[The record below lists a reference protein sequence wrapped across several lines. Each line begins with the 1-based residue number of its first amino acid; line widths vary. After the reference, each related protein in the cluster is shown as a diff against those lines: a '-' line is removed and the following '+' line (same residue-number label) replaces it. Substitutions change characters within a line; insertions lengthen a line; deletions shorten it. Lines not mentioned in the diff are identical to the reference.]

1 MIEANNFAVGMIEWY
16 GKRWQQE
23 KGWAKEKQSPPLSK
37 AQSLGRASHKGKGNQ
52 KIVKNGRQTV
62 QANHGKCKQQ
72 QADFG
77 HTWKRGTHKT
87 QTSQAC
93 TQPIQDTVRS
103 WVRGKRAWFNG
114 GERGKTYFKVPAQAL
129 LGEVSY
135 WDGIPSKRSKTK
147 LELLGACHEGQ
158 GERKHP
164 DHSRKGCYGKQTNKI
179 VFFCPA
185 IGSGT
190 QTDQWWSQIRQR
202 LLRAKI
208 IKFSHSRHCKRAIA
222 MYRRTTST
230 TALGI

>member
-23 KGWAKEKQSPPLSK
+23 KGWAKEKQSPLLSK

-52 KIVKNGRQTV
+52 KIVKNGWQTV

-103 WVRGKRAWFNG
+103 WVRGKRARFG
-114 GERGKTYFKVPAQAL
+114 CGEREKTYFEVSTRTL
-129 LGEVSY
+129 LGKCPVRMKYHPKEV
-135 WDGIPSKRSKTK
+135 K
-147 LELLGACHEGQ
+147 LSWNHQVHAMRDR
-158 GERKHP
+158 ERK
-164 DHSRKGCYGKQTNKI
+164 DTQTIAGKGATADKQTK
-179 VFFCPA
+179 
-185 IGSGT
+185 
-190 QTDQWWSQIRQR
+190 Q
-202 LLRAKI
+202 
-208 IKFSHSRHCKRAIA
+208 FSPVW
-222 MYRRTTST
+222 
-230 TALGI
+230 